1 MAVCHLVGAGDF
13 APLQFDPQEEDLV
26 IACDGGLNRLEELG
40 RKPQV
45 IVGDF
50 DSYKGT
56 VPAGEGVLR
65 LPVEKDETDMLF
77 AAKWGL
83 ERGYKQFFLHGSLG
97 GRRFSH
103 TLANIGVLAFLLEK
117 GAKGQ
122 LVGGDCRV
130 TLWGRGKRSFSSLQK
145 GLLSLFAYGGACD
158 IVLSGLK
165 YEFEGTLTP
174 SFPLGVSNEFIGKNA
189 WVEVKNGLLLAVFEK
204 SEGFTEIY

>member
-1 MAVCHLVGAGDF
+1 MAICHLVGAGDF

-77 AAKWGL
+77 AAKW
-83 ERGYKQFFLHGSLG
+83 
-97 GRRFSH
+97 
-103 TLANIGVLAFLLEK
+103 A
-117 GAKGQ
+117 GA
-122 LVGGDCRV
+122 R
-130 TLWGRGKRSFSSLQK
+130 LQT
-145 GLLSLFAYGGACD
+145 
-158 IVLSGLK
+158 VLSSRVPGRQ
-165 YEFEGTLTP
+165 TL
-174 SFPLGVSNEFIGKNA
+174 FPHFGQYRGARLSP
-189 WVEVKNGLLLAVFEK
+189 
-204 SEGFTEIY
+204 

>member
-1 MAVCHLVGAGDF
+1 MAICHLVGAGDF

-83 ERGYKQFFLHGSLG
+83 ERGCKQFFLHGSLG

-122 LVGGDCRV
+122 LVGEGCRV

-174 SFPLGVSNEFIGKNA
+174 SFPLGVSNEFIGRDA
-189 WVEVKNGLLLAVFEK
+189 LVEVKNGLVLAVFEK
-204 SEGFTEIY
+204 NEGFAET

>member
-122 LVGGDCRV
+122 LVGEDCRV

-165 YEFEGTLTP
+165 DEFEGTLPP
-174 SFPLGVSNEFIGKNA
+174 SCPRGVSNEFIGKNA